1 MSGILNAVGNATTA
15 LATLGGINQPGT
27 LAAPSTIVSNIAVPG
42 VPLIS
47 FRDYFLTT
55 MESWVATIPLKTQ
68 FIAIIQS
75 FPASLTTRTAKIIQ
89 KNKKKT
95 SAS

>member
-15 LATLGGINQPGT
+15 LATLGGVSQPGT
-27 LAAPSTIVSNIAVPG
+27 LAAPSTIVSNVAIPG

-55 MESWVATIPLKTQ
+55 LES
-68 FIAIIQS
+68 
-75 FPASLTTRTAKIIQ
+75 
-89 KNKKKT
+89 
-95 SAS
+95 